1 MLSGPSTSKRQKV
14 EVGWNVLRD
23 VLSNGQETPALL
35 AWYDIFLCVFIM
47 NLFIKR
53 LWPAWYILKNNS
65 WKLNIEFM
73 RKKQINITNL
83 IETKS
88 GNQLVK
94 ILAIKLLKITFQ
106 RKYFTSVLL
115 SKTFDYF
122 LYSVTRSRN
131 NLVYLYDKGLF
142 ECLLDIPCM
151 TDGKCYF

>member
-1 MLSGPSTSKRQKV
+1 
-14 EVGWNVLRD
+14 
-23 VLSNGQETPALL
+23 
-35 AWYDIFLCVFIM
+35 
-47 NLFIKR
+47 
-53 LWPAWYILKNNS
+53 
-65 WKLNIEFM
+65 M